1 MAFTLQER
9 LQLGIHGLLPPCF
22 LSQDVQVLRVMKNYE
37 NKSND
42 LDKYVKN
49 ILFPPSFP
57 LNLQFFKDLKRTWGC
72 CFKACRFPSESLFF
86 HLSIPGVFILACCHL
101 SYMLSWSHNS
111 TSVCY
116 STTILLESSDV
127 NLGVHWFTV
136 LCVQKHNKK
145 AAHAPEHWS
154 GLVCCMHQSVC
165 SQHIHLNTEQK
176 SRKSLPTGRKKYNTR
191 TMLYIDIFVFCF
203 SDMEFSYPVFSD
215 LVVEDEG

>member
-1 MAFTLQER
+1 MSKTSYF
-9 LQLGIHGLLPPCF
+9 LLPSPLIYSSLKTSRGLEDAVSRHVDF
-22 LSQDVQVLRVMKNYE
+22 LQSHFFSTCQYQE
-37 NKSND
+37 C
-42 LDKYVKN
+42 
-49 ILFPPSFP
+49 LFWP
-57 LNLQFFKDLKRTWGC
+57 
-72 CFKACRFPSESLFF
+72 
-86 HLSIPGVFILACCHL
+86 VCCHL

-154 GLVCCMHQSVC
+154 DLVCCMHQSVC